1 MPFLAIWTDLEII
14 LSEDREIPYITYVWN
29 IFFLMQKKK
38 NDTNELIYKTDSENK
53 LVTKG
58 EG

>member
-38 NDTNELIYKTDSENK
+38 MIQMNLFTKQTQKTN
-53 LVTKG
+53 
-58 EG
+58 